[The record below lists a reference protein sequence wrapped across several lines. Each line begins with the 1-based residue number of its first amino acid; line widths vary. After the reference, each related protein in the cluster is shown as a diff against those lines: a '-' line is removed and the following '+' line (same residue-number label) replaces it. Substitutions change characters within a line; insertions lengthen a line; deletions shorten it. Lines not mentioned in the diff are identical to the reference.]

1 MVGEQARAQGK
12 RKRSILEERLCGERG
27 SGVVWKKVCSS
38 WGGSKHEKW
47 LRKES
52 QKVRKEE
59 GGSVASG
66 LEESSGEVMKL
77 RSPHIKVRG
86 GLGKADWIAV
96 RIAVRRAKSLSDGK

>member
-1 MVGEQARAQGK
+1 MGKVSETGRWSERVLGRVVMRGAMVGEQARAQGK

-66 LEESSGEVMKL
+66 LEE
-77 RSPHIKVRG
+77 KVTTVFSIISMRP
-86 GLGKADWIAV
+86 APFP
-96 RIAVRRAKSLSDGK
+96 